1 MIKYRPAWHNTMV
14 DESME
19 LDQVST
25 KKKISQPPLNL
36 LFNPSLIE
44 RNDVWKI
51 NIVKLLETLLS
62 TLAKS
67 SYKDLR
73 VCGVAILTSTL
84 IHRLKVESIFRL
96 EKIAN
101 KDQQGVSDRDKEFSE
116 RVPIP
121 DISNLTLP
129 FRKELSYPVSLE
141 DMISILETM
150 ITDLTNPVVRRPSLN
165 LEPVDVID
173 FQHYLIKFE
182 KIIEEFE
189 NRMMT
194 RLRDKEDLNFNEMMI
209 GLDRIDIA
217 RYFIAML
224 YLSMK
229 DKIEIITGFT
239 DLNSGIEYLDSS
251 PHSMESVKTTDNVM
265 EWIKI
270 TLKNN
275 LQE

>member
-1 MIKYRPAWHNTMV
+1 MV
-14 DESME
+14 DEKME

-51 NIVKLLETLLS
+51 DIVRLLETLLS
-62 TLAKS
+62 TLTKS

-96 EKIAN
+96 EKIAS
-101 KDQQGVSDRDKEFSE
+101 KDQQGVSERDKAFNEK
-116 RVPIP
+116 VPIP
-121 DISNLTLP
+121 QISNITLP

-141 DMISILETM
+141 DLISILETM
-150 ITDLTNPVVRRPSLN
+150 ITDLTNPVVKRTSLN
-165 LEPVDVID
+165 LEPVEVID

-182 KIIEEFE
+182 KVIEDFE
-189 NRMMT
+189 NRLMT
-194 RLRDKEDLNFNEMMI
+194 GLQNKSELNFNEMMI
-209 GLDRIDIA
+209 GLDRIEIA

-229 DKIEIITGFT
+229 DKINIITGFT
-239 DLNSGIEYLDSS
+239 DLNSGMEYLDSS
-251 PHSMESVKTTDNVM
+251 IPPFEAGDSTNNITD
-265 EWIKI
+265 WIKI
-270 TLKNN
+270 TLKNT
-275 LQE
+275 LEE

>member
-1 MIKYRPAWHNTMV
+1 MV
-14 DESME
+14 DENVE
-19 LDQVST
+19 LKLDQVSI
-25 KKKISQPPLNL
+25 KKRISQPPLNL

-44 RNDVWKI
+44 RNDVWQI

-62 TLAKS
+62 TLTKS
-67 SYKDLR
+67 SYRDLR
-73 VCGVAILTSTL
+73 VCGVAILTSSL

-116 RVPIP
+116 KAPIP
-121 DISNLTLP
+121 EISNLTLP

-141 DMISILETM
+141 DLISILETM
-150 ITDLTNPVVRRPSLN
+150 ITDLTNPVVKRTSLN
-165 LEPVDVID
+165 LEPIEIID
-173 FQHYLIKFE
+173 FQQYLIKFE

-189 NRMMT
+189 NRIMK
-194 RLRDKEDLNFNEMMI
+194 RLEYERELNFNEMVI

-239 DLNSGIEYLDSS
+239 DMNKGIDYLDSS
-251 PHSMESVKTTDNVM
+251 RETTGSIQTIDDIS

-270 TLKNN
+270 ALKNN
-275 LQE
+275 IQE

>member
-1 MIKYRPAWHNTMV
+1 MV
-14 DESME
+14 DESVE
-19 LDQVST
+19 FDQVST

-44 RNDVWKI
+44 RNDVWQI

-62 TLAKS
+62 TLTKS

-96 EKIAN
+96 DKIAN
-101 KDQQGVSDRDKEFSE
+101 KDQQGVSERDKEFRE
-116 RVPIP
+116 RAPIP
-121 DISNLTLP
+121 EISNLTLP

-141 DMISILETM
+141 DLISILETM
-150 ITDLTNPVVRRPSLN
+150 ITDLTNPVVKRTSLN
-165 LEPVDVID
+165 LEPVEVID

-189 NRMMT
+189 NRIMI
-194 RLRDKEDLNFNEMMI
+194 RLEYERELNFNEMVI

-229 DKIEIITGFT
+229 DKIEIVTGFT
-239 DLNSGIEYLDSS
+239 DLKKGIEYLDSS
-251 PHSMESVKTTDNVM
+251 LETTESIEKTDNNL

-270 TLKNN
+270 ALKNN
-275 LQE
+275 LQG

>member
-1 MIKYRPAWHNTMV
+1 MV
-14 DESME
+14 DENME
-19 LDQVST
+19 PDQVLT

-51 NIVKLLETLLS
+51 DIVKLLETLLF
-62 TLAKS
+62 TLTKS

-73 VCGVAILTSTL
+73 ICGVAILTSTL

-96 EKIAN
+96 EKIAS
-101 KDQQGVSDRDKEFSE
+101 KDQQGVSERDKAFSE
-116 RVPIP
+116 RAPIP
-121 DISNLTLP
+121 EIANLTLP

-141 DMISILETM
+141 DLISMLETM
-150 ITDLTNPVVRRPSLN
+150 ITDLTNPIVKTTRLN
-165 LEPVDVID
+165 LEPVEVID

-189 NRMMT
+189 SRIMT
-194 RLRDKEDLNFNEMMI
+194 RLQNERELNFNEMVI

-217 RYFIAML
+217 RYFIAVL

-229 DKIEIITGFT
+229 DKINIITGFT
-239 DLNSGIEYLDSS
+239 DLKGIEHFDSS
-251 PHSMESVKTTDNVM
+251 PPPNEGFETTNNSL

-270 TLKNN
+270 TIKNN
-275 LQE
+275 LME

>member
-1 MIKYRPAWHNTMV
+1 MV
-14 DESME
+14 DESVE
-19 LDQVST
+19 FDQVST

-44 RNDVWKI
+44 RNDVWQI

-62 TLAKS
+62 TLTKS

-96 EKIAN
+96 DKIAN
-101 KDQQGVSDRDKEFSE
+101 KDQQGVSERDKEFRE
-116 RVPIP
+116 RAPIP
-121 DISNLTLP
+121 EISNLTLP

-141 DMISILETM
+141 DLISILETM
-150 ITDLTNPVVRRPSLN
+150 ITDLTNPVVKRTSLN
-165 LEPVDVID
+165 LEPVEVID

-189 NRMMT
+189 NRIMI
-194 RLRDKEDLNFNEMMI
+194 RLEHERELNFNEMVI

-229 DKIEIITGFT
+229 DKIEIVTGFT
-239 DLNSGIEYLDSS
+239 DLKKGIEYLDSS
-251 PHSMESVKTTDNVM
+251 LETTESIEKTDNNL

-270 TLKNN
+270 ALKNN
-275 LQE
+275 LQG

>member
-1 MIKYRPAWHNTMV
+1 MV
-14 DESME
+14 DENVE
-19 LDQVST
+19 LKLDQVSI
-25 KKKISQPPLNL
+25 KKRISQPPLNL

-44 RNDVWKI
+44 RNDVWQI

-62 TLAKS
+62 TLTKS
-67 SYKDLR
+67 SYRDLR
-73 VCGVAILTSTL
+73 VCGVAILTSSL

-116 RVPIP
+116 KAPIP
-121 DISNLTLP
+121 EISNLRLP

-141 DMISILETM
+141 DLISILETM
-150 ITDLTNPVVRRPSLN
+150 ITDLTNPVVKRTSLN
-165 LEPVDVID
+165 LEPIEIID
-173 FQHYLIKFE
+173 FQQYLIKFE

-189 NRMMT
+189 NRIMK
-194 RLRDKEDLNFNEMMI
+194 RLEYERELNFNEMVI

-239 DLNSGIEYLDSS
+239 DMNKGIDYLDSS
-251 PHSMESVKTTDNVM
+251 RETTGSIQTIDDIS

-270 TLKNN
+270 ALKNN
-275 LQE
+275 IQE

>member
-1 MIKYRPAWHNTMV
+1 MV
-14 DESME
+14 DENVE
-19 LDQVST
+19 LKLDQVSI
-25 KKKISQPPLNL
+25 KKRISQPPLNL

-44 RNDVWKI
+44 RNDVWQI

-62 TLAKS
+62 TLTKS
-67 SYKDLR
+67 SYRDLR
-73 VCGVAILTSTL
+73 VCGVAILTSSL

-116 RVPIP
+116 KAPIP
-121 DISNLTLP
+121 EISNLRLP

-141 DMISILETM
+141 DLISILETM
-150 ITDLTNPVVRRPSLN
+150 ITDLTNPVVKRTSLN
-165 LEPVDVID
+165 LEPIEIID
-173 FQHYLIKFE
+173 FQQYLIKFE

-189 NRMMT
+189 NRIMK
-194 RLRDKEDLNFNEMMI
+194 RLEYERELNFNEMVI

-239 DLNSGIEYLDSS
+239 YMNKGIDYLDSS
-251 PHSMESVKTTDNVM
+251 RETTGSIQTIDDIS

-270 TLKNN
+270 ALKNN
-275 LQE
+275 IQE

>member
-1 MIKYRPAWHNTMV
+1 MV
-14 DESME
+14 DENME

-51 NIVKLLETLLS
+51 DIVRLLETLLS
-62 TLAKS
+62 TLTKS

-96 EKIAN
+96 EKIAS
-101 KDQQGVSDRDKEFSE
+101 KDQQGVSERDKAFSE
-116 RVPIP
+116 KVPIP
-121 DISNLTLP
+121 QISNITLP

-141 DMISILETM
+141 DLISILETM
-150 ITDLTNPVVRRPSLN
+150 ITDLTNPVVKRTSLN
-165 LEPVDVID
+165 LEPVEVID

-182 KIIEEFE
+182 KVIEDFE
-189 NRMMT
+189 NRLMT
-194 RLRDKEDLNFNEMMI
+194 RLQNKSELNFNEMMI
-209 GLDRIDIA
+209 GLDRIEIA

-229 DKIEIITGFT
+229 DKINIITGFT

-251 PHSMESVKTTDNVM
+251 SPPFEARDSTNNITD
-265 EWIKI
+265 WIKI
-270 TLKNN
+270 TLKDT
-275 LQE
+275 LEE

>member
-1 MIKYRPAWHNTMV
+1 MV
-14 DESME
+14 DENVELE
-19 LDQVST
+19 LDQVSI
-25 KKKISQPPLNL
+25 KKRISQPPLNL

-44 RNDVWKI
+44 RNDVWQI

-62 TLAKS
+62 TLTKS
-67 SYKDLR
+67 SYRDLR
-73 VCGVAILTSTL
+73 VCGVAILTSSL

-116 RVPIP
+116 KAPIP
-121 DISNLTLP
+121 EISNLTLP

-141 DMISILETM
+141 DLISILETM
-150 ITDLTNPVVRRPSLN
+150 ITDLTNPVVKRTSLN
-165 LEPVDVID
+165 LEPIEIID
-173 FQHYLIKFE
+173 FQQYLIKFE

-189 NRMMT
+189 NRIMK
-194 RLRDKEDLNFNEMMI
+194 RLEYERELNFNEMVI

-239 DLNSGIEYLDSS
+239 DMNKGIDYLDSS
-251 PHSMESVKTTDNVM
+251 RETTGSIQTIDDIS

-270 TLKNN
+270 ALKNN
-275 LQE
+275 IQE

>member
-1 MIKYRPAWHNTMV
+1 MV
-14 DESME
+14 DESIE
-19 LDQVST
+19 LDLVST

-51 NIVKLLETLLS
+51 NIVKLLEALLS

-101 KDQQGVSDRDKEFSE
+101 KDQQGVSDREKEISE
-116 RVPIP
+116 KAPIP
-121 DISNLTLP
+121 EISNLTLP
-129 FRKELSYPVSLE
+129 FRKESSYPVSLE
-141 DMISILETM
+141 DLISILEIM

-165 LEPVDVID
+165 LEPVEVID

-182 KIIEEFE
+182 KIIDDFE
-189 NRMMT
+189 NRIMT
-194 RLRDKEDLNFNEMMI
+194 RLRDKGELNFNEMMM

-239 DLNSGIEYLDSS
+239 DLNRGLEYLDSS
-251 PHSMESVKTTDNVM
+251 PQTMESVKTTDNVV

-270 TLKNN
+270 ALKND

>member
-1 MIKYRPAWHNTMV
+1 
-14 DESME
+14 
-19 LDQVST
+19 
-25 KKKISQPPLNL
+25 
-36 LFNPSLIE
+36 
-44 RNDVWKI
+44 
-51 NIVKLLETLLS
+51 
-62 TLAKS
+62 
-67 SYKDLR
+67 
-73 VCGVAILTSTL
+73 
-84 IHRLKVESIFRL
+84 
-96 EKIAN
+96 
-101 KDQQGVSDRDKEFSE
+101 
-116 RVPIP
+116 
-121 DISNLTLP
+121 
-129 FRKELSYPVSLE
+129 
-141 DMISILETM
+141 M

-165 LEPVDVID
+165 LEPVEVID

-189 NRMMT
+189 NKMMT
-194 RLRDKEDLNFNEMMI
+194 RLRDKGDLNFNEMMI

-251 PHSMESVKTTDNVM
+251 PHSMESVKTTDNIQ

-275 LQE
+275 SQE

>member
-1 MIKYRPAWHNTMV
+1 MV
-14 DESME
+14 DENVE
-19 LDQVST
+19 LKLDQDST
-25 KKKISQPPLNL
+25 KKRISQPPLNL

-44 RNDVWKI
+44 RNDVWQI

-62 TLAKS
+62 TLTKS
-67 SYKDLR
+67 SYRDLR
-73 VCGVAILTSTL
+73 VCGVAILTSSL

-101 KDQQGVSDRDKEFSE
+101 KDQQGVSERDKEFTE
-116 RVPIP
+116 KTPIP
-121 DISNLTLP
+121 EISNLTLP

-141 DMISILETM
+141 DLISILETM
-150 ITDLTNPVVRRPSLN
+150 ITDLTNPVVKRTSLS
-165 LEPVDVID
+165 LEPVEVVD

-189 NRMMT
+189 NRIMK
-194 RLRDKEDLNFNEMMI
+194 RLEYERELNFNEMVI

-239 DLNSGIEYLDSS
+239 DMNKGIDYLDSS
-251 PHSMESVKTTDNVM
+251 RETTGSIKTTDNIS

-270 TLKNN
+270 ALKNN
-275 LQE
+275 IQG

>member
-1 MIKYRPAWHNTMV
+1 MV
-14 DESME
+14 DESVE
-19 LDQVST
+19 FDQVST

-44 RNDVWKI
+44 RNDVWQI

-62 TLAKS
+62 TLTKS

-96 EKIAN
+96 DKIAN
-101 KDQQGVSDRDKEFSE
+101 KDQQGVSERDKEFRE
-116 RVPIP
+116 RAPIP
-121 DISNLTLP
+121 EISNLTLP

-141 DMISILETM
+141 DLISILETM
-150 ITDLTNPVVRRPSLN
+150 ITDLTNPVVKRTSLN
-165 LEPVDVID
+165 LEPVEVID

-189 NRMMT
+189 NRIMI
-194 RLRDKEDLNFNEMMI
+194 RLEYERELNFNEMVI

-229 DKIEIITGFT
+229 DKIEIVTGFT
-239 DLNSGIEYLDSS
+239 DLKKGIEYLDSS
-251 PHSMESVKTTDNVM
+251 LETTESIEKTDNNL

-270 TLKNN
+270 AIKNN
-275 LQE
+275 LQG

>member
-1 MIKYRPAWHNTMV
+1 MV
-14 DESME
+14 DESVE
-19 LDQVST
+19 FDQVST

-44 RNDVWKI
+44 RNDVWQI
-51 NIVKLLETLLS
+51 DIVKLLETLLS
-62 TLAKS
+62 TLTKS

-96 EKIAN
+96 DKIAN
-101 KDQQGVSDRDKEFSE
+101 KDQQGVSERDKEFRE
-116 RVPIP
+116 RAPIP
-121 DISNLTLP
+121 EISNLTLP

-141 DMISILETM
+141 DLISILETM
-150 ITDLTNPVVRRPSLN
+150 ITDLTNPVVKRTSLN
-165 LEPVDVID
+165 LEPVEVID

-189 NRMMT
+189 NRIMI
-194 RLRDKEDLNFNEMMI
+194 RLEYERELNFNEMVI

-224 YLSMK
+224 YLSTK
-229 DKIEIITGFT
+229 DKIEIVTGFT
-239 DLNSGIEYLDSS
+239 DLQKGIEYLDSS
-251 PHSMESVKTTDNVM
+251 LETTKSIEKTDNNL

-270 TLKNN
+270 ALKNN
-275 LQE
+275 LQG

>member
-1 MIKYRPAWHNTMV
+1 MV
-14 DESME
+14 DENEE

-51 NIVKLLETLLS
+51 DIVKLLETLLS
-62 TLAKS
+62 TLTKS

-96 EKIAN
+96 EKIAS
-101 KDQQGVSDRDKEFSE
+101 KDHQGVPERDKEFVE
-116 RVPIP
+116 KVPIP
-121 DISNLTLP
+121 EISNLTLP

-141 DMISILETM
+141 DLISILETM
-150 ITDLTNPVVRRPSLN
+150 ITDLTNPVVKRTSLS
-165 LEPVDVID
+165 LEPIEVID

-189 NRMMT
+189 NRIMT
-194 RLRDKEDLNFNEMMI
+194 RLQNERELNFNEMVI
-209 GLDRIDIA
+209 GLDRIDVA

-224 YLSMK
+224 YLSTR
-229 DKIEIITGFT
+229 DKINIITGFT
-239 DLNSGIEYLDSS
+239 DSKRRLEYLDSS
-251 PHSMESVKTTDNVM
+251 SQPSDGIETTNNIS

-270 TLKNN
+270 ALKNN
-275 LQE
+275 LTE

>member
-1 MIKYRPAWHNTMV
+1 MV
-14 DESME
+14 DENVELE
-19 LDQVST
+19 LDQVSI
-25 KKKISQPPLNL
+25 KKRISQPPLNL

-44 RNDVWKI
+44 RNDVWQI

-62 TLAKS
+62 TLTKS
-67 SYKDLR
+67 SYRDLR
-73 VCGVAILTSTL
+73 VCGVAILTSSL

-116 RVPIP
+116 KAPIP
-121 DISNLTLP
+121 EISNLRLP

-141 DMISILETM
+141 DLISILETM
-150 ITDLTNPVVRRPSLN
+150 ITDLTNPVVKRTSLN
-165 LEPVDVID
+165 LEPIEIID
-173 FQHYLIKFE
+173 FQQYLIKFE

-189 NRMMT
+189 NRIMK
-194 RLRDKEDLNFNEMMI
+194 RLEYERELNFNEMVI

-239 DLNSGIEYLDSS
+239 DMNKGIDYLDSS
-251 PHSMESVKTTDNVM
+251 RETTGSIQTIDDIS

-270 TLKNN
+270 ALKNN
-275 LQE
+275 IQE

>member
-1 MIKYRPAWHNTMV
+1 MV
-14 DESME
+14 DENIE

-51 NIVKLLETLLS
+51 DIVRLLETLLS
-62 TLAKS
+62 TLTKS

-73 VCGVAILTSTL
+73 VCGVAIITSTL

-96 EKIAN
+96 DKIAS
-101 KDQQGVSDRDKEFSE
+101 KDQQGVSERDKTYSE
-116 RVPIP
+116 KTPIP
-121 DISNLTLP
+121 LISNITMP

-141 DMISILETM
+141 DLISILETM
-150 ITDLTNPVVRRPSLN
+150 ITDLTNPVVKRTSLN
-165 LEPVDVID
+165 LEPVEVID

-182 KIIEEFE
+182 KIIEDFE
-189 NRMMT
+189 NRLMR
-194 RLRDKEDLNFNEMMI
+194 RLQNESELNFNEMMI
-209 GLDRIDIA
+209 GLDRIDMA

-229 DKIEIITGFT
+229 DKINITTGFT
-239 DLNSGIEYLDSS
+239 DLKSGIEYLDSS
-251 PHSMESVKTTDNVM
+251 SQDEGAIETKNNVI

-270 TLKNN
+270 TLKNTM
-275 LQE
+275 QE

>member
-1 MIKYRPAWHNTMV
+1 MV
-14 DESME
+14 DESVE

-36 LFNPSLIE
+36 LFNPSLIA
-44 RNDVWKI
+44 RNDVWQI

-62 TLAKS
+62 TLTKS

-101 KDQQGVSDRDKEFSE
+101 KDQQGVSERDKVFSE
-116 RVPIP
+116 KAPIP
-121 DISNLTLP
+121 EISNLTLP

-141 DMISILETM
+141 DLISILETM
-150 ITDLTNPVVRRPSLN
+150 ITDLTNPVVKKTSLN
-165 LEPVDVID
+165 LEPVEVID

-189 NRMMT
+189 NRIMM
-194 RLRDKEDLNFNEMMI
+194 RLEYEKKLNFSEMMI
-209 GLDRIDIA
+209 GLDRMDVA

-239 DLNSGIEYLDSS
+239 DLNKGIEYLDIS
-251 PHSMESVKTTDNVM
+251 PQTVECTETTDNFL

-270 TLKNN
+270 ALK
-275 LQE
+275 

>member
-1 MIKYRPAWHNTMV
+1 MV
-14 DESME
+14 DEKIE
-19 LDQVST
+19 LDQIST

-36 LFNPSLIE
+36 LFNPSLIG
-44 RNDVWKI
+44 RNDVWQI

-62 TLAKS
+62 TLTKS

-101 KDQQGVSDRDKEFSE
+101 KDQQGVSERDRQFNEKA
-116 RVPIP
+116 PIP
-121 DISNLTLP
+121 EISNLTLP

-141 DMISILETM
+141 DLISILETM
-150 ITDLTNPVVRRPSLN
+150 ITDLTNPVVKRTSLN
-165 LEPVDVID
+165 LEPVEVID

-189 NRMMT
+189 NRIMN
-194 RLRDKEDLNFNEMMI
+194 RLEYERELNFNEMMI

-239 DLNSGIEYLDSS
+239 DMNKGIENLDSS
-251 PHSMESVKTTDNVM
+251 RETTGSIKTPDNIS

-270 TLKNN
+270 ALKNN
-275 LQE
+275 IQE

>member
-1 MIKYRPAWHNTMV
+1 
-14 DESME
+14 
-19 LDQVST
+19 
-25 KKKISQPPLNL
+25 
-36 LFNPSLIE
+36 
-44 RNDVWKI
+44 
-51 NIVKLLETLLS
+51 
-62 TLAKS
+62 
-67 SYKDLR
+67 
-73 VCGVAILTSTL
+73 
-84 IHRLKVESIFRL
+84 
-96 EKIAN
+96 
-101 KDQQGVSDRDKEFSE
+101 
-116 RVPIP
+116 
-121 DISNLTLP
+121 
-129 FRKELSYPVSLE
+129 
-141 DMISILETM
+141 
-150 ITDLTNPVVRRPSLN
+150 
-165 LEPVDVID
+165 LEPVEVID

-194 RLRDKEDLNFNEMMI
+194 RLRDKGDLNFNEMMI

>member
-1 MIKYRPAWHNTMV
+1 MV
-14 DESME
+14 DENVE

-25 KKKISQPPLNL
+25 KKRISQPPLNL

-44 RNDVWKI
+44 RNDVWQI

-62 TLAKS
+62 TLTKS
-67 SYKDLR
+67 SYRDLR
-73 VCGVAILTSTL
+73 VCGVAILTSSL

-101 KDQQGVSDRDKEFSE
+101 KDQQGVSERDKEFSE
-116 RVPIP
+116 KTPIP
-121 DISNLTLP
+121 EISNLTLP

-141 DMISILETM
+141 DLISILETM
-150 ITDLTNPVVRRPSLN
+150 ITDLTNPVVKRTSLN
-165 LEPVDVID
+165 LEPVEVID

-189 NRMMT
+189 NRIMK
-194 RLRDKEDLNFNEMMI
+194 RLEYGKELNFNEMMI
-209 GLDRIDIA
+209 GLDRIDVA

-239 DLNSGIEYLDSS
+239 DMNKGIDYLDSS
-251 PHSMESVKTTDNVM
+251 RETTGSIKTTDNIL

-270 TLKNN
+270 ALKNN
-275 LQE
+275 IQE

>member
-1 MIKYRPAWHNTMV
+1 MV
-14 DESME
+14 DESVE
-19 LDQVST
+19 LDHDST

-44 RNDVWKI
+44 RNDVWQI

-62 TLAKS
+62 TLTKS
-67 SYKDLR
+67 AYKDLR

-101 KDQQGVSDRDKEFSE
+101 KDQQSVSDRDKGPSE
-116 RVPIP
+116 KNPIP
-121 DISNLTLP
+121 EISNLTLP
-129 FRKELSYPVSLE
+129 FRQEISYPVSLE
-141 DMISILETM
+141 DLISILETM
-150 ITDLTNPVVRRPSLN
+150 ITDLTNPVVKRTSIN
-165 LEPVDVID
+165 LEPVEVID

-189 NRMMT
+189 NRIML
-194 RLRDKEDLNFNEMMI
+194 RLEHERELNFSNMMI
-209 GLDRIDIA
+209 GLERIDIA

-224 YLSMK
+224 YLCMK

-239 DLNSGIEYLDSS
+239 DLEKGIDYVDSS
-251 PHSMESVKTTDNVM
+251 QHATIESLGITENLST
-265 EWIKI
+265 WIKI
-270 TLKNN
+270 TPKNN
-275 LQE
+275 Q

>member
-1 MIKYRPAWHNTMV
+1 MV
-14 DESME
+14 DEKIE
-19 LDQVST
+19 LDQIST

-36 LFNPSLIE
+36 LFNPSLIG
-44 RNDVWKI
+44 RNDVWQI

-62 TLAKS
+62 TLTKS

-101 KDQQGVSDRDKEFSE
+101 KDQQGVSEREKEFSE
-116 RVPIP
+116 MAPIP
-121 DISNLTLP
+121 EISNLTLP

-141 DMISILETM
+141 DLISILETM
-150 ITDLTNPVVRRPSLN
+150 ITDLTNPVVKRTSLN
-165 LEPVDVID
+165 LEPVEVID
-173 FQHYLIKFE
+173 FQNYLIKFE

-189 NRMMT
+189 NRIMK
-194 RLRDKEDLNFNEMMI
+194 RLEYGRELNFNEMVI

-239 DLNSGIEYLDSS
+239 DMNKGIDYLDSS
-251 PHSMESVKTTDNVM
+251 RETTGSIKTTDNIS

-270 TLKNN
+270 ALKNN
-275 LQE
+275 IQE